1 MNQQTG
7 FPDRR
12 QKLKMRTISRKT
24 ILVIGLMLAALM
36 LAACGSVRA
45 SIPDA
50 ATSEP
55 ASTAPEESAAPVPV
69 STPVPEAPAPSAPL
83 LPRSAPAD
91 TRPDPLDP
99 EETSSSADVRP
110 DPLDPEERRDPASQD
125 LSPAPTLPRVTKSPT
140 DETVEEGGSCL
151 FLAKYENAEYAV
163 WHFVSPDGLNDM
175 TYEAAQA
182 AFPTMQ
188 IRNGMYSNLQL
199 GNIPYAVNGWKVYCR
214 YSNTDAGY
222 VDTAMAQITVVR
234 DPSQAFTAAQP
245 AVRRAGFEGEWAE
258 ESSGLCRILFTW
270 HDESSWYVGI
280 IRRDTSGLRD
290 CWNMTGKFYSD
301 GVLVYDDGH
310 HWTETYSNDNSYET
324 SNETWNGTGSFYL
337 ENGRLHWYNAQT
349 GEELILVPA

>member
-1 MNQQTG
+1 
-7 FPDRR
+7 
-12 QKLKMRTISRKT
+12 MRISGRKT
-24 ILVIGLMLAALM
+24 VLITGLMLAALM
-36 LAACGSVRA
+36 LAACGSERTGM
-45 SIPDA
+45 PGA
-50 ATSEP
+50 AAP
-55 ASTAPEESAAPVPV
+55 ASAAPEASATPEESAAPVPAP
-69 STPVPEAPAPSAPL
+69 TPIPEVPAPSALVLAQP
-83 LPRSAPAD
+83 APAD
-91 TRPDPLDP
+91 ALPDPLDP
-99 EETSSSADVRP
+99 EEASAP
-110 DPLDPEERRDPASQD
+110 SDPLDPEERRDPVAPD
-125 LSPAPTLPRVTKSPT
+125 ASPAPTLPRVTKSPT

-163 WHFVSPDGLNDM
+163 WHFVSPDGLTDM

>member
-1 MNQQTG
+1 M
-7 FPDRR
+7 F
-12 QKLKMRTISRKT
+12 
-24 ILVIGLMLAALM
+24 IGLMLVALM

-50 ATSEP
+50 AKSAP
-55 ASTAPEESAAPVPV
+55 ASAAPEESAAPVPTP
-69 STPVPEAPAPSAPL
+69 TPVPEVPTPSAPV
-83 LPRSAPAD
+83 LPEPASAGA
-91 TRPDPLDP
+91 RPDPSDP
-99 EETSSSADVRP
+99 EEASGQS
-110 DPLDPEERRDPASQD
+110 DPLDPEERRDPVPQD
-125 LSPAPTLPRVTKSPT
+125 ASPAPTLPRVTKSPT

-234 DPSQAFTAAQP
+234 DPNRAFTAAPQ

-280 IRRDTSGLRD
+280 IRR
-290 CWNMTGKFYSD
+290 
-301 GVLVYDDGH
+301 
-310 HWTETYSNDNSYET
+310 
-324 SNETWNGTGSFYL
+324 
-337 ENGRLHWYNAQT
+337 
-349 GEELILVPA
+349 